1 MAEIVA
7 AKIKGNRLGQVV
19 LAFKGQTSDFQPS
32 AIRTIAEF
40 AKLRMNRANAEQII
54 SGGERGAKSGVSP
67 QWPPLSKKY
76 ARWKQFRYPG
86 RPILVRDQTLF
97 RDAINGSVVDL
108 QMGGGRSGFKLQW
121 NAPVGTTKKGGR
133 DPYGILHQF
142 GIISGITSQR
152 KLRPWVVMTGAD
164 AAAITNFTSDVLVG
178 QIKQQLL
185 IALGK

>member
-1 MAEIVA
+1 MAEIVS

-19 LAFKGQTSDFQPS
+19 LAFKGQASDFQPS

-40 AKLRMNRANAEQII
+40 AKIRMNRANAEQIMT
-54 SGGERGAKSGVSP
+54 SGERGANAGVSP
-67 QWPPLSKKY
+67 KWPPLSKRY
-76 ARWKQFRYPG
+76 AAWKQLKYPG
-86 RPILVRDQTLF
+86 RPILVRDTRLF
-97 RDAINGSVVDL
+97 QNAITGSVVDL
-108 QMGGGRSGFKLQW
+108 QMGSGRTGFKLQW

-142 GIISGITSQR
+142 GAVSGITAQR
-152 KLRPWVVMTGAD
+152 KLRPWIVMTGAD